1 MADCTK
7 EIWANDFARW
17 SQNSK
22 IVEAFAEH
30 DFRFRRFGGM
40 VRAMEC
46 ARILLCNLPSNFYKS
61 QLPLQKDS
69 EKL

>member
-1 MADCTK
+1 MIETVAWQIAQKKFGQST
-7 EIWANDFARW
+7 FARW

-46 ARILLCNLPSNFYKS
+46 ARILLCNLIAPI
-61 QLPLQKDS
+61 
-69 EKL
+69 